1 MKLPFAKNTFLAFA
15 FFLLALC
22 PGSAV
27 LALEVDSGEMQEIM
41 VLRFSDVERLDSH
54 DSELV
59 QFMVDLHNQGTVRP
73 PLQSIIGSSIK
84 NPFFSGLAID
94 AWIEGILLAPTR
106 PGPLSLV
113 WIFPVDNQ
121 DSYLTTLMRQG
132 LSDTEGVGDI
142 SIMSELDPDGNIKYY
157 YLEWLPGNLAVFGTE
172 RHAVQSA
179 REIYEAAGASRG
191 LLGTMVGH
199 EIAPDIKISFLPS
212 RFAGWQH
219 SETGVYWWRTQ
230 VERLVTDFI
239 AFWRPEPARAKLM
252 QSLAEDF
259 ASWPMAMSRL
269 EFDIWFDEVG
279 IEWRLRATA
288 QGNES
293 RPQSQLATIRHIPG
307 NSAITYAMAVDA
319 AMFRDMETLIGRLL
333 LGAAGGV
340 VPSGAKDVATSFADI
355 LRRASLTEAS
365 VAWIS
370 PPSSNPGLRSTRL
383 TVSEW
388 QNPGLLEAAWLVL
401 ESALNSEGPVQ
412 AALAQLGWDLQLQSI
427 GDGQCRLTI
436 SPNDGNQ
443 SPRKNIFDS
452 IFSARLSGRMLALA
466 WGAVNDR
473 EPEMLKDHQLAIIA
487 DVFRPN
493 PQGTANVR
501 QAFTMVGS
509 AGAST
514 MIVFSPVTFIQMV
527 LSEAADW
534 RVLAMD
540 EEEPLSTKVAREMYE
555 YRDTGESWLM
565 TGTRRQ
571 GISLVDGR
579 LSWNS
584 LKALAVSIGLTDNVG
599 NRDFSDGEE

>member
-1 MKLPFAKNTFLAFA
+1 MRFLFAKSTL
-15 FFLLALC
+15 LILALFLSALD
-22 PGSAV
+22 PSSAV
-27 LALEVDSGEMQEIM
+27 LALDADSGEMGEIM
-41 VLRFSDVERLDSH
+41 VLRFSDVERLDSQ

-59 QFMVDLHNQGTVRP
+59 QFMADLHNQGTIRP

-84 NPFFSGLAID
+84 NPFFSGLAVD
-94 AWIEGILLAPTR
+94 AWIEGILLVPTR

-132 LSDTEGVGDI
+132 LSDTEGIGDI
-142 SIMSELDPDGNIKYY
+142 SVMSELDPDGNIKYY

-172 RHAVQSA
+172 RNAVQSA
-179 REIYEAAGASRG
+179 RAIYESAGASRG
-191 LLGTMVGH
+191 LLGTVIGH
-199 EIAPDIKISFLPS
+199 EIAPDIKVSFQPS

-230 VERLVTDFI
+230 IDRLVTDFI

-252 QSLAEDF
+252 QSLAEDL
-259 ASWPMAMSRL
+259 ASWPMSMSRL
-269 EFDIWFDEVG
+269 EFDVWFDEIG
-279 IEWRLRATA
+279 IEWRFRTTGH
-288 QGNES
+288 GNDT
-293 RPQSQLATIRHIPG
+293 RPQSELATIRHIPG
-307 NSAITYAMAVDA
+307 NSAITYAMAFDA
-319 AMFRDMETLIGRLL
+319 AMFRDMENLVGRLL

-340 VPSGAKDVATSFADI
+340 VPSGAKDVATAFADT

-365 VAWIS
+365 VAWIA

-383 TVSEW
+383 VVSEW
-388 QNPGLLEAAWLVL
+388 QNPELLEAAWLVL

-412 AALAQLGWDLQLQSI
+412 AALAQLDWELELQSI
-427 GDGQCRLTI
+427 DDGQCRLTI
-436 SPNDGNQ
+436 SLSDGNQ
-443 SPRKNIFDS
+443 LPRKNIFDC
-452 IFSARLSGRMLALA
+452 IFTARLSGRMLAMA

-473 EPEMLKDHQLAIIA
+473 EPVLVKEHQLEIVA
-487 DVFRPN
+487 DVFRPDQ
-493 PQGTANVR
+493 QGTANVR

-509 AGAST
+509 AGASM

-534 RVLAMD
+534 RLLALD
-540 EEEPLSTKVAREMYE
+540 EEEPLSAKIAKEMYE
-555 YRDTGESWLM
+555 YRDTGKSWLM
-565 TGTRRQ
+565 TGTQRQ

-599 NRDFSDGEE
+599 NHDFSDGGE